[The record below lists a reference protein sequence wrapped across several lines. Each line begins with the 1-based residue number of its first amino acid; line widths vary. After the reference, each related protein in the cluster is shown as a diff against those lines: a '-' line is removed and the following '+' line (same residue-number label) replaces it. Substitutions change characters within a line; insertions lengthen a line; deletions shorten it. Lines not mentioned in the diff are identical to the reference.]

1 MRSPASVN
9 RITVTGDGSS
19 EVGVGSSSA
28 NAELR
33 TRCTPNK
40 RPSPPRVAPPKIKP
54 RLEMSFIPE
63 LDGWAGFR
71 IQSYKSSHHR
81 QIRKTRPAG
90 LLGRVQWRRR
100 KQRQPLR
107 LAARSTNLELFE
119 QQRRRH
125 HRRRQ
130 AAIPTRR
137 AKRTERRAREAGNQA
152 LHVVVNV
159 IVVADSREITQRTRI
174 HTDDPGAANHLL
186 APIFGIDL
194 VHQQRQSIARSRTA
208 AIACE
213 QLLEILLMQQ

>member
-40 RPSPPRVAPPKIKP
+40 RPSPPSVAPPKINP

-63 LDGWAGFR
+63 LDGRPENR
-71 IQSYKSSHHR
+71 IQSHKPSHHR

-90 LLGRVQWRRR
+90 LLRRVQWRRR

-107 LAARSTNLELFE
+107 LAARAANFELFE

-125 HRRRQ
+125 HRRWQ
-130 AAIPTRR
+130 PAISSRR
-137 AKRTERRAREAGNQA
+137 AKRTERRAREAGNLA

-159 IVVADSREITQRTRI
+159 IVVADSRE
-174 HTDDPGAANHLL
+174 
-186 APIFGIDL
+186 
-194 VHQQRQSIARSRTA
+194 
-208 AIACE
+208 
-213 QLLEILLMQQ
+213 